1 MNPGFFDKIRPQL
14 IAKYLKPNPM
24 TSGEALIF
32 DDGLIHW
39 SANNDSPEPRIAI
52 QILCVPK
59 DAQPVYFFFDKEHP
73 ERFELIEV
81 DSDFFIETDV
91 HELMTRQP
99 QWKSLGFV
107 PNNKPLRDRRRVC
120 GLAGEGT
127 EDSRAGVCRLGR
139 VSERNGADAGSL
151 GLSGPAFFDDPYP
164 AYARLRARRE
174 PVYNEATHAWMI
186 TRFAD
191 VEAVLRD
198 PRISKKIQRETATPF
213 ETSVLF
219 RDPPDHG
226 RIRGLLNR
234 VFAEMPE
241 NLEDRVLRIA
251 DGLIDRMKEG
261 RKADFM
267 RDFALPLPVA
277 VIAEVLGIPAG
288 DTARLHGWSSEFI
301 IDEGVSQAESDQRQY
316 AAICGMEEYFRS
328 LIASGPVGGMI
339 GAMLRA
345 DPLGDKLSQDELI
358 GNCILLMVAG
368 HETTVNLLGNGLY
381 LLLQKRERLERVAS
395 DPKLL
400 PSMID
405 ETLRF
410 ESPVQ
415 LGTFRVTA
423 ESVEIGG
430 KTIEAGAM
438 ISAVI
443 GAANRDPEVFPD
455 PDTFDPGRASNR
467 HLAFG
472 FGPHRCIGAQLART
486 EARVGFAR
494 LFERLPNMA
503 LDTVPPTW
511 LGTVLKGIGIRQEV
525 KPWPPHWRHN
535 PVTRG
540 LVELKIS
547 L

>member
-1 MNPGFFDKIRPQL
+1 
-14 IAKYLKPNPM
+14 
-24 TSGEALIF
+24 
-32 DDGLIHW
+32 
-39 SANNDSPEPRIAI
+39 
-52 QILCVPK
+52 
-59 DAQPVYFFFDKEHP
+59 
-73 ERFELIEV
+73 
-81 DSDFFIETDV
+81 
-91 HELMTRQP
+91 
-99 QWKSLGFV
+99 
-107 PNNKPLRDRRRVC
+107 
-120 GLAGEGT
+120 
-127 EDSRAGVCRLGR
+127 
-139 VSERNGADAGSL
+139 VSEPNGADAGSIE
-151 GLSGPAFFDDPYP
+151 LSGAAFFNDPYP
-164 AYARLRARRE
+164 AYARLRGMRE
-174 PVYNEATHAWMI
+174 PVYNEGTHAWMI

-191 VEAVLRD
+191 VESVLRD
-198 PRISKKIQRETATPF
+198 PRISKKIQRATATAF

-226 RIRGLLNR
+226 RIRGLLNQ
-234 VFAEMPE
+234 VFAGMPE
-241 NLEDRVLRIA
+241 DLDERVRRIA

-288 DTARLHGWSSEFI
+288 DMERLHGWSAEFI

-316 AAICGMEEYFRS
+316 AAICGMDEYFRG
-328 LIASGPVGGMI
+328 LISSGPVGGMI

-345 DPLGDKLSQDELI
+345 DPTGDKLSQDELI

-381 LLLQKRERLERVAS
+381 LLLQQRERLERVKA

-400 PSMID
+400 PIAIE
-405 ETLRF
+405 ETLRY

-423 ESVEIGG
+423 ETVEIGG
-430 KTIEAGAM
+430 RTIEAGAL
-438 ISAVI
+438 ITAVI
-443 GAANRDPEVFPD
+443 GAANRDPEIFAD
-455 PDTFDPGRASNR
+455 PDTFDLGRTSNR
-467 HLAFG
+467 HLGFG
-472 FGPHRCIGAQLART
+472 FGPHRCIGAQLARS

-494 LFERLPNMA
+494 LFERLPNLA

-511 LGTVLKGIGIRQEV
+511 LASALQRVGLG
-525 KPWPPHWRHN
+525 KPAETWPPHWRHTA
-535 PVTRG
+535 VTRG